1 MRVHPVLLLLTVVT
15 LFAAN
20 ATAGEAPRH
29 EAHRAFDDP
38 AEYTRTWDDP
48 ARDAWQ
54 KPAGLVAALG
64 VTAGMA
70 VADIGTGTGYLVPHL
85 SRAAGPGG
93 RVYAVDVS
101 PQMLKWVQDRAARGN
116 LNNVSTVQASGNATG
131 LSAAS
136 IDRAIMINVWHH
148 IEDPVAYARSL
159 HASLRAGGI
168 LFIVEAKPDAAEGPP
183 RHFRLDPKKVMAV
196 LEQAG
201 LKASV
206 DPFQI
211 DRQYVVRGER

>member
-1 MRVHPVLLLLTVVT
+1 MRTNPVSLLSVAFMLI
-15 LFAAN
+15 AAVSV
-20 ATAGEAPRH
+20 AGEAPHH
-29 EAHRAFDDP
+29 EAHGAFDNP

-64 VTAGMA
+64 VKAGMA
-70 VADIGTGTGYLVPHL
+70 VADIGTGTGYLIPHL

-101 PQMLKWVQDRAARGN
+101 PQMLNWVQDRAARGN
-116 LNNVSTVQASGNATG
+116 LGNVSAVQASGNATG
-131 LSAAS
+131 LAAAS
-136 IDRAIMINVWHH
+136 IDRAIMVNVWHH
-148 IEDPVAYARSL
+148 IEDPIAYARSL
-159 HASLRAGGI
+159 HASLRAGGT

-183 RHFRLDPKKVMAV
+183 RHFRLDPAKVMAV
-196 LEQAG
+196 LEEAG
-201 LKASV
+201 FKASV

-211 DRQYVVRGER
+211 DRQYVVRGDR

>member
-1 MRVHPVLLLLTVVT
+1 MRVHPVLTLLTVIT
-15 LFAAN
+15 LFAVRAS
-20 ATAGEAPRH
+20 AGEAPHH
-29 EAHRAFDDP
+29 EAHRAFDNP
-38 AEYTRTWDDP
+38 AEYTRSWDDP

-64 VTAGMA
+64 VKAGMA

-85 SRAAGPGG
+85 SRAAGPNG
-93 RVYAVDVS
+93 RVHAVDVS
-101 PQMLKWVQDRAARGN
+101 PQMLKWVQDRAAREN
-116 LNNVSTVQASGNATG
+116 LKNVGTVQASGNATG
-131 LSAAS
+131 LPAAS

-148 IEDPVAYARSL
+148 IEDPAAYARSL
-159 HASLRAGGI
+159 HASLRTGGI

-183 RHFRLDPKKVMAV
+183 RHFRLDPTKVIAV

-201 LKASV
+201 FKASV

>member
-1 MRVHPVLLLLTVVT
+1 MRMHPVSALSMLAL
-15 LFAAN
+15 LFAGSVP
-20 ATAGEAPRH
+20 AGEAPHH
-29 EAHRAFDDP
+29 EAHRAFDNP
-38 AEYTRTWDDP
+38 AEYTRSWDDP

-64 VTAGMA
+64 VKAGMA

-101 PQMLKWVQDRAARGN
+101 PQMLKWVQDRATREN
-116 LNNVSTVQASGNATG
+116 LNNVSTVEASGNASG
-131 LSAAS
+131 LPAAS
-136 IDRAIMINVWHH
+136 VDRAIMINVWHH

-159 HASLRAGGI
+159 HASLKAGGT
-168 LFIVEAKPDAAEGPP
+168 LFIVEAKPDAGEGPP
-183 RHFRLDPKKVMAV
+183 RHFRLDPKKVIAV

-201 LKASV
+201 FKATV